1 MRYYYTAD
9 QIRVAEA
16 PLLAGLPDGA
26 LMRRAATGLAHVI
39 AAELRERTGGVAG
52 RRICAVVGS
61 GANGGDALWAATLL
75 RRRGVAAAA
84 ILLDP
89 QRTHPGALSA
99 FRSAGGQVTQNLTAA
114 TDLVIDGV
122 VGISGQGP
130 LRPAAAEVF
139 AAAEAAGVAVVA
151 VDVPSG
157 IDVATGSI
165 TRPAVRAALTVTFG
179 GRKPVHALA
188 DCGRVEVVD
197 IGLDLPPTPLMALDA
212 ADVRACWPVPGRL
225 DDKYTQGVVGIL
237 AGSAAYPGAAVL
249 CTGAAVAATSGMV
262 RYAGAAAAEVVVHW
276 PEVVIASSP
285 AATGRV
291 QAVVV
296 GPGLGTDEAA
306 LETLTYALRTD
317 LPVIVDA
324 DGLTVLAAHPHLVL
338 ERAAPTVLT
347 PHAGEYARL
356 AGEPPGVDRVAA
368 TRRLATTFGA
378 TVLLKGNVTVIAE
391 AHSGQVYLNPA
402 GGSWAATAGSGDL
415 LSGIIGAL
423 LAAGLPAAQ
432 AAAAGAFVHARAA
445 NISAADPGPV
455 SVPTSASRILTH
467 IRTAIARL

>member
-1 MRYYYTAD
+1 MRYYYTAY

-16 PLLAGLPDGA
+16 PLLAALPDGA

-122 VGISGQGP
+122 VGISVQGP

-212 ADVRACWPVPGRL
+212 ADVRACWPVPGPL

-249 CTGAAVAATSGMV
+249 CTGAAVAATSGLV
-262 RYAGAAAAEVVVHW
+262 RYAGAAAAEVVARW

-296 GPGLGTDEAA
+296 GHGLGTDEAA

-338 ERAAPTVLT
+338 GRAAPTVLT

-432 AAAAGAFVHARAA
+432 AAAAAAFVHARAA